1 MSISRKVILDLLPLY
16 IADEASEDTKILV
29 EKYLE
34 TDPELAD
41 IAKRLATK
49 ELPGESPVPLNK
61 EDEMETYKEAKRLL
75 FQRVMVIAALLAAS
89 VVAVLVLAAIIY
101 FFFKG

>member
-1 MSISRKVILDLLPLY
+1 MSVSRKVILDLLPLY
-16 IADEASEDTKILV
+16 IAGEASEDTRILID
-29 EKYLE
+29 EYLAN
-34 TDPELAD
+34 DPELAD
-41 IAKRLATK
+41 LARKMATK

-61 EDEMETYKEAKRLL
+61 ENEMETYKEAKRLL
-75 FQRVMVIAALLAAS
+75 FQRIIFISSLLAAS